1 MQQWQPGAKLKNRPY
16 RIESILGEG
25 GFGITYKAQHLK
37 LDIPVVIK
45 TPNRR
50 LQQDVNYA
58 KYVQDF
64 EREGKQLAK
73 LGLNPHPHIVQVRD
87 SFNEGTLPC
96 LVMDF
101 IPGKSLYDLV
111 QTQGK
116 LTESQAIAY
125 IRQVG
130 SALIVCHQAGIIH
143 RDVHPHNIII
153 RTDNGK
159 AVLIDFGIAGNAHT
173 SRNTHS
179 GNRAFAPWEQV
190 AYWEEQNS
198 KTPQVDIYTLA
209 ASLYYLVTGEVP
221 YECLARK
228 YNNRQLEI
236 PQQLNPNLSQQT
248 NDAILKGMEIMPENR
263 PHSMAAWLKLLP
275 NNTTNSARQ
284 NISSPQNTET
294 KLISQSIASQ
304 ATKTHYPD
312 TDTPTQLN
320 PTQTYN
326 RQVVRSAASPIN
338 PPGDYAHP
346 QTQSKQ
352 NVSLYSVADSQGK
365 SAFNFKILGS
375 IGGLLCLP
383 VVTLLV
389 LLAVKDL
396 QTSKLAFAF
405 NRLSDSA
412 FESVAFPS
420 AEYFTQIAQEKY
432 ERGNFAEAIA
442 RATRAIEINPN
453 YAPAYNIRGN
463 TRYSVKRYY
472 KAIEDYAKAIG
483 LDPNYAPAYNGR
495 AHVRYSLEE
504 YHSAIDDY
512 TRAIELNPEYVEAYS
527 GRGHARFKLKEY
539 QNAIAD
545 YTRAIE
551 LNPEYIYA
559 YNGRGNAQFS
569 LQQYY
574 QAIAD
579 YAKAIELNPQYTQA
593 YKGRGHA
600 REKIGDLQGSKTDLQ
615 KAR

>member
-1 MQQWQPGAKLKNRPY
+1 MQQWQPGAKLKTRPY
-16 RIESILGEG
+16 QIESILGEG

-45 TPNRR
+45 TPNSR
-50 LQQDVNYA
+50 LQQDINYA
-58 KYVQDF
+58 KYVRDF

-87 SFNEGTLPC
+87 SFNEATLPC

-111 QTQGK
+111 QSQGK
-116 LTESQAIAY
+116 LSESQAIAY

-130 SALIVCHQAGIIH
+130 SALMVCHQAGIIH

-153 RTDNGK
+153 RADNAK

-236 PQQLNPNLSQQT
+236 PQQLNPSLSKQT
-248 NDAILKGMEIMPENR
+248 NDAILKGMEIMPQNR
-263 PHSMAAWLKLLP
+263 PPSMAAWLKLLP
-275 NNTTNSARQ
+275 SKTTNSSQ
-284 NISSPQNTET
+284 PNIPTPQNTAT
-294 KLISQSIASQ
+294 KLISQSISSEP
-304 ATKTHYPD
+304 TKTYYPD

-326 RQVVRSAASPIN
+326 SKTAKSTASGGEPPVV
-338 PPGDYAHP
+338 YAHP
-346 QTQSKQ
+346 PTQSNQ
-352 NVSLYSVADSQGK
+352 NVSLYSAVDSQPK
-365 SAFNFKILGS
+365 SFFNFKILGL
-375 IGGLLCLP
+375 IAGLLSLP
-383 VVTLLV
+383 LAILLI
-389 LLAVKDL
+389 LFAVKDL

-405 NRLSDSA
+405 NRLGDRA

-420 AEYFTQIAQEKY
+420 AEYFAQIAQEKY

-463 TRYSVKRYY
+463 ARYSVKKYY

-504 YHSAIDDY
+504 YYSAIDDY
-512 TRAIELNPEYVEAYS
+512 TRAIELNPNYVEAYN
-527 GRGHARFKLKEY
+527 GRGHARFKLKAY
-539 QNAIAD
+539 QQAIAD

-559 YNGRGNAQFS
+559 YNGRGNARFS
-569 LQQYY
+569 LKEYY
-574 QAIAD
+574 KAIAD
-579 YAKAIELNPQYTQA
+579 YTQAIELNPQYTQA